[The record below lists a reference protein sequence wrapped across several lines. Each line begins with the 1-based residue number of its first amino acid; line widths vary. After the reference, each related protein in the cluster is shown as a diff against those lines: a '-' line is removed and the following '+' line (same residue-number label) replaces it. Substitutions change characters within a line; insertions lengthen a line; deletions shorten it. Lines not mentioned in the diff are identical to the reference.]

1 MYDQI
6 EDFLLKVHENSY
18 AIYDNDQMLLEY
30 FDKACNLLSRVM
42 FNQNM
47 LNNKSNL
54 D

>member
-18 AIYDNDQMLLEY
+18 SIYDDEEKLLEY
-30 FDKACNLLSRVM
+30 FDKACNLLSRVLM
-42 FNQNM
+42 NQNM
-47 LNNKSNL
+47 THNKSNL